1 MIVVDTNIV
10 SYLLFPTP
18 FSESVDKLYTIDS
31 DWVAPLL
38 WKSEFRN
45 VLALYLRKGMITFN
59 KALQLQDMAESIFA
73 HNEFEVSSVQ
83 VLDLVNKSHCSA
95 YDCEFVALAHYLN
108 TILITQDQKILTE
121 FPSAAISIDHFLSH
135 IY

>member
-18 FSESVDKLYTIDS
+18 FSDSVDKLYTIDS

-45 VLALYLRKGMITFN
+45 VLALYIRKGMITFN
-59 KALQLQDMAESIFA
+59 KALQLQEAAESIFA
-73 HNEFEVSSVQ
+73 HNEFDVSSSQ
-83 VLDLVNKSHCSA
+83 VLALVNNNHCSS

-108 TILITQDQKILTE
+108 TTLITQDQKILNE
-121 FPSAAISIDHFLSH
+121 FPSTAISIFDFLSH
-135 IY
+135 S